1 MLSNSFLCGDRLGKQ
16 PLMLFLCTSLTHLLH
31 FRADGKHALVILN
44 TSGYDYSMFLAIW
57 SPFELI
63 ICADGGANRLYD
75 WFGSSC
81 DSDGCSR
88 SDYIPS
94 KIIGDLDSIREDVR
108 DYYSTNGCEIIQD
121 RNQDNNDL
129 GMKAMILDYLI
140 LIFLRY

>member
-1 MLSNSFLCGDRLGKQ
+1 
-16 PLMLFLCTSLTHLLH
+16 
-31 FRADGKHALVILN
+31 
-44 TSGYDYSMFLAIW
+44 MFLAIW
-57 SPFELI
+57 SSFELI

-108 DYYSTNGCEIIQD
+108 DYYSINGCEIIQD

>member
-1 MLSNSFLCGDRLGKQ
+1 
-16 PLMLFLCTSLTHLLH
+16 
-31 FRADGKHALVILN
+31 
-44 TSGYDYSMFLAIW
+44 MFLAIW
-57 SPFELI
+57 SSFELI

-81 DSDGCSR
+81 DSDGYGR

-129 GMKAMILDYLI
+129 GMKTMTKS
-140 LIFLRY
+140 

>member
-1 MLSNSFLCGDRLGKQ
+1 
-16 PLMLFLCTSLTHLLH
+16 
-31 FRADGKHALVILN
+31 
-44 TSGYDYSMFLAIW
+44 MFLAIW
-57 SPFELI
+57 SSFELI

-81 DSDGCSR
+81 DSDGYGR

-129 GMKAMILDYLI
+129 GMKTVTKVDLI
-140 LIFLRY
+140 LIFLYF